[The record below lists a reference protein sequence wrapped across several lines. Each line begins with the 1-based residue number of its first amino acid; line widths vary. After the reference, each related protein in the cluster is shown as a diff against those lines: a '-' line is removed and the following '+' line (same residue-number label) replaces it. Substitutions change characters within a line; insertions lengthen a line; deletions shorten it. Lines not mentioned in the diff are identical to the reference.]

1 MREVESNVMKEES
14 LPIKRARPVSAAL
27 SDRRSNNQW
36 KKTLSKAMIYLLLTA
51 GAIVFLVP
59 FLWMLSSSLK
69 PQYQIF
75 AEPPVWIPNPIRW
88 ENYVDAWTALPFTR
102 FLFNTIFITVL
113 GMLANIFMSA
123 IVAYGFARY
132 RFPGRDVLFL
142 LLLAT
147 MMLPYIVTLIP
158 TFLIW
163 RNFNLINTYDPLVIG
178 ALFGGGPFFIFL
190 MRQFMMTIPI
200 EMEEAAR
207 IDGANVMQTFTRIIL
222 PLVRPALLAVGIFSF
237 QGFWNDF
244 LAPLIYLSDLPK
256 YTMTL
261 GMFFFLGGAN
271 EAPKWHWLMAMSTL
285 IAIPILVL
293 FFFAQKQFIEGV
305 TLTGIKG

>member
-1 MREVESNVMKEES
+1 MKERS
-14 LPIKRARPVSAAL
+14 LPAERTLPAERIEPVEFT
-27 SDRRSNNQW
+27 DWRRNYQGRRV
-36 KKTLSKAMIYLLLTA
+36 LSKAIIYVILTV
-51 GAIVFLVP
+51 GAIVFLIP
-59 FLWMLSSSLK
+59 FVWMLSSSLK
-69 PQYQIF
+69 APAEIF

-88 ENYVDAWTALPFTR
+88 NNYVEAWTALPFTR
-102 FLFNTIFITVL
+102 FMFNTIFITLL
-113 GMLANIFMSA
+113 GMVANIFMSA
-123 IVAYGFARY
+123 LVGYGFARY
-132 RFPGRDVLFL
+132 RFPGRDFLFIL
-142 LLLAT
+142 LLST

-163 RNFNLINTYDPLVIG
+163 RNLNLINTYDPLVIG

-190 MRQFMMTIPI
+190 MRQFMLTIPR
-200 EMEEAAR
+200 EMEEAAW
-207 IDGANVMQTFTRIIL
+207 IDGANVAQIFTRIIL

-237 QGFWNDF
+237 QGYWNDF

-285 IAIPILVL
+285 IAVPILVL
-293 FFFAQKQFIEGV
+293 FFVAQKQFIEGV